1 MNWFKKLFSKIFGSK
16 PTQEQNSNEFVKEKI
31 ISKKKPTS
39 CSKPIKTS
47 TKRLTT
53 DVLKKFIPLKNMDEK
68 DLDSLAIKTQVYSK
82 KSILFIQGDESK
94 EVYYLLSGSVQIQPD
109 SNNNYEISFDSPVAH
124 LPLNSGKTIG
134 GTATTLT
141 EVTLLVVPGE
151 LNQLWAIKS
160 ENEEDSYVE
169 LNDFELPAELS
180 NHAFF
185 ESFSQAYRENKLRLP
200 SLPNVALK
208 LNKAMA
214 NEDIGVNEA
223 VDIIHMDSAIV
234 TKLVQVSNSPAYA
247 PVNPITNCHDAVLRL
262 GLEATRNLV
271 MSISLKQLFK
281 CEDKQLMQSMESLWK
296 KSLYLSSL
304 SFVLA
309 SETNV
314 VNPDDA
320 LLAGLVAD
328 IGTIPLLHFAEENPS
343 DHPDFKDIESAM
355 PYLRAP
361 VGSLVLHTL
370 GFSKELSA
378 IPHHAEDWY
387 YDKGDKLTLTDIV
400 ILAKLHSY
408 ISSKK
413 ADGLPY
419 INSIPAYSK
428 LKKGSLDANFSLMI
442 LQKAQSRVN
451 STMRMLS

>member
-16 PTQEQNSNEFVKEKI
+16 PTQEQNSNKFVKEKI
-31 ISKKKPTS
+31 ISQKKPTS

-134 GTATTLT
+134 GTATALT

-160 ENEEDSYVE
+160 ENKEDSYVE

-234 TKLVQVSNSPAYA
+234 TKLIQVSNSPAYA

-281 CEDKQLMQSMESLWK
+281 CENKQLMQSMESLWK

-314 VNPDDA
+314 INPDDA

-343 DHPDFKDIESAM
+343 DHPDFKDIESAI

-378 IPHHAEDWY
+378 IPHHSEDWF

-408 ISSKK
+408 ISAKK
-413 ADGLPY
+413 TEGLPY

-451 STMRMLS
+451 STMQMLS

>member
-1 MNWFKKLFSKIFGSK
+1 MNWLKKLFSKIFGSK
-16 PTQEQNSNEFVKEKI
+16 PTQEQNNEFVKEKI
-31 ISKKKPTS
+31 SPNKKPTS

-47 TKRLTT
+47 SKRPTT
-53 DVLKKFIPLKNMDEK
+53 DVLKKFIPLKNMDEQ
-68 DLDSLAIKTQVYSK
+68 DLDSLAIKTQVFSK
-82 KSILFIQGDESK
+82 KSILFIQGAESK
-94 EVYYLLSGSVQIQPD
+94 EVYYLLSGTVQIQPD
-109 SNNNYEISFDSPVAH
+109 SNNNYEIPFDSPVAH

-134 GTATTLT
+134 GTATALT
-141 EVTLLVVPGE
+141 EVTLLVVSGE

-160 ENEEDSYVE
+160 DNEEDSYVE

-247 PVNPITNCHDAVLRL
+247 PANPITNCHDAVLRL

-271 MSISLKQLFK
+271 MSLSLKQLFK

-314 VNPDDA
+314 INPDDA

-408 ISSKK
+408 ISTKK
-413 ADGLPY
+413 AEGLPY

-428 LKKGSLDANFSLMI
+428 LKKGELDTNFSLMI

>member
-16 PTQEQNSNEFVKEKI
+16 PTQEQNSNELVKEKI
-31 ISKKKPTS
+31 ISQKKPTS

-134 GTATTLT
+134 GTATALT

-343 DHPDFKDIESAM
+343 DHPDFKDIESAI

-408 ISSKK
+408 ISAKK
-413 ADGLPY
+413 TEGLPY

-428 LKKGSLDANFSLMI
+428 LKKGSLDANFSLMV

>member
-1 MNWFKKLFSKIFGSK
+1 MNWLKKLFSKIFGSK
-16 PTQEQNSNEFVKEKI
+16 PTQEKNSNEFVKEEITPNKR
-31 ISKKKPTS
+31 PTS

-47 TKRLTT
+47 TKSLTI

-68 DLDSLAIKTQVYSK
+68 DLESLAIKTQVFAK
-82 KSILFIQGDESK
+82 KSTLFIQGAKSS
-94 EVYYLLSGSVQIQPD
+94 EVYYLLNGTVQIQPD
-109 SNNNYEISFDSPVAH
+109 SNNNYEISFDNFIAR

-134 GTATTLT
+134 GTATALT

-160 ENEEDSYVE
+160 DNDEDSYVE
-169 LNDFELPAELS
+169 LNNFELPPELS

-185 ESFSQAYRENKLRLP
+185 ESFSQAYKENKLRLP

-208 LNKAMA
+208 LNKVMA
-214 NEDIGVNEA
+214 NDDIGVNEA

-234 TKLVQVSNSPAYA
+234 TKLVQVANSPAYA

-281 CEDKQLMQSMESLWK
+281 CDNKQLMQSMESLWK

-309 SETNV
+309 SETKV
-314 VNPDDA
+314 INPDDA

-328 IGTIPLLHFAEENPS
+328 IGTIPLLHFAEEYPS
-343 DHPDFKDIESAM
+343 DHPDFNDIESAM

-378 IPHHAEDWY
+378 IPHHSEDWF
-387 YDKGDKLTLTDIV
+387 YDSGDKLTLTDIV
-400 ILAKLHSY
+400 ILAKLHSN
-408 ISSKK
+408 ISTKK
-413 ADGLPY
+413 AEGLPY

>member
-16 PTQEQNSNEFVKEKI
+16 PTQEQNSNKFVKEKI
-31 ISKKKPTS
+31 ISQKKPTS

-134 GTATTLT
+134 GTATALT

-160 ENEEDSYVE
+160 ENKEDSYVE

-234 TKLVQVSNSPAYA
+234 TKLIQVSNSPAYA

-281 CEDKQLMQSMESLWK
+281 CENKQLMQSMESLWK

-309 SETNV
+309 SETKV
-314 VNPDDA
+314 INPDDA

-343 DHPDFKDIESAM
+343 DHPDFKDIESAI

-378 IPHHAEDWY
+378 IPHHSEDWF

-408 ISSKK
+408 ISAKK
-413 ADGLPY
+413 TEGLPY

-451 STMRMLS
+451 STMQMLS

>member
-16 PTQEQNSNEFVKEKI
+16 PTQEQNNNEFVKEKI
-31 ISKKKPTS
+31 TSQKKPTS

-68 DLDSLAIKTQVYSK
+68 DLDSLAIKTQVFSK

-94 EVYYLLSGSVQIQPD
+94 EVYYLLSGTVQIQPD

-124 LPLNSGKTIG
+124 LPLNSGKTMG
-134 GTATTLT
+134 GTATALT

-160 ENEEDSYVE
+160 DNEEDSYVE

-214 NEDIGVNEA
+214 NKDIGVNEA

-234 TKLVQVSNSPAYA
+234 TKLIQVSNSPAYA

-378 IPHHAEDWY
+378 IPHHSEDWF

-408 ISSKK
+408 ISTKK
-413 ADGLPY
+413 TEGLPY

-451 STMRMLS
+451 STMRILS

>member
-1 MNWFKKLFSKIFGSK
+1 MNWLKRLFSKIFGSK
-16 PTQEQNSNEFVKEKI
+16 LTQEKNSNDYVKEEITPNKR
-31 ISKKKPTS
+31 PTS

-47 TKRLTT
+47 TKPLAI
-53 DVLKKFIPLKNMDEK
+53 DILKKFIPLKSMDEQ
-68 DLDSLAIKTQVYSK
+68 DLNSLTIKTQVFSK
-82 KSILFIQGDESK
+82 KSTLFIQGDKSD
-94 EVYYLLSGSVQIQPD
+94 EVYYLLNGTVQIQPD
-109 SNNNYEISFDSPVAH
+109 SNNNYEISFDNLIAR

-134 GTATTLT
+134 GTATALT
-141 EVTLLVVPGE
+141 EVTLLVVPGK

-160 ENEEDSYVE
+160 GYDEDSYVE
-169 LNDFELPAELS
+169 LNNFELPPELS

-185 ESFSQAYRENKLRLP
+185 ESFSQAYKENKLRLP

-208 LNKAMA
+208 LNKVMA
-214 NEDIGVNEA
+214 SDDIGINEA

-247 PVNPITNCHDAVLRL
+247 RANPITNCHDAVLRL

-271 MSISLKQLFK
+271 MGISLKQLFK
-281 CEDKQLMQSMESLWK
+281 CDNKQLLQSMESLWK

-309 SETNV
+309 SETKV
-314 VNPDDA
+314 INPDDA

-328 IGTIPLLHFAEENPS
+328 IGTIPLLHFAEEYPS
-343 DHPDFKDIESAM
+343 GHPDFNDIESAM

-378 IPHHAEDWY
+378 IPHHSEDWF
-387 YDKGDKLTLTDIV
+387 YDSGDKLTITDIV

-408 ISSKK
+408 ISTKK
-413 ADGLPY
+413 TEGLPY

>member
-16 PTQEQNSNEFVKEKI
+16 PTQDQNNNEFVKEKI
-31 ISKKKPTS
+31 TPSKKPTS

-47 TKRLTT
+47 TKRLTA

-68 DLDSLAIKTQVYSK
+68 DLDSLAIKTQIFSK
-82 KSILFIQGDESK
+82 KSILFIQGDKSK
-94 EVYYLLSGSVQIQPD
+94 EVYYLLSGTVQIQPD
-109 SNNNYEISFDSPVAH
+109 SNNSYNIAFDTPVAH

-134 GTATTLT
+134 GTATALT

-160 ENEEDSYVE
+160 DNEEDSYVE

-234 TKLVQVSNSPAYA
+234 TKLIQVSNSPAYA

-271 MSISLKQLFK
+271 MGISLKQLFK

-314 VNPDDA
+314 INPDDA

-343 DHPDFKDIESAM
+343 EHPDFKDIESAM

-378 IPHHAEDWY
+378 IPHHSEDWF

-408 ISSKK
+408 ISTKK
-413 ADGLPY
+413 TEGLPY

-442 LQKAQSRVN
+442 LQKTQSRVN
-451 STMRMLS
+451 STMQMLS

>member
-1 MNWFKKLFSKIFGSK
+1 
-16 PTQEQNSNEFVKEKI
+16 
-31 ISKKKPTS
+31 
-39 CSKPIKTS
+39 
-47 TKRLTT
+47 
-53 DVLKKFIPLKNMDEK
+53 
-68 DLDSLAIKTQVYSK
+68 
-82 KSILFIQGDESK
+82 
-94 EVYYLLSGSVQIQPD
+94 
-109 SNNNYEISFDSPVAH
+109 
-124 LPLNSGKTIG
+124 
-134 GTATTLT
+134 
-141 EVTLLVVPGE
+141 
-151 LNQLWAIKS
+151 
-160 ENEEDSYVE
+160 
-169 LNDFELPAELS
+169 
-180 NHAFF
+180 
-185 ESFSQAYRENKLRLP
+185 
-200 SLPNVALK
+200 
-208 LNKAMA
+208 
-214 NEDIGVNEA
+214 
-223 VDIIHMDSAIV
+223 MDSAIV
-234 TKLVQVSNSPAYA
+234 TKLIQVSNSPAYA

-281 CEDKQLMQSMESLWK
+281 CENKQLMQSMESLWK

-309 SETNV
+309 SETKV
-314 VNPDDA
+314 INPDDA

-343 DHPDFKDIESAM
+343 DHPDFKDIESAI

-378 IPHHAEDWY
+378 IPHHAEDWF

-408 ISSKK
+408 ISAKK
-413 ADGLPY
+413 TEGLPY

-428 LKKGSLDANFSLMI
+428 LKKGSLDANFSLMV